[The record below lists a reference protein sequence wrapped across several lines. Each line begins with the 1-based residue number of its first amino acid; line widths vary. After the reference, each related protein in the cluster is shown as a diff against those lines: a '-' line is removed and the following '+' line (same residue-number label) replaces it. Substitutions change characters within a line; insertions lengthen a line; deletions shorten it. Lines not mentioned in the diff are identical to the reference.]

1 MKLGRDYIISINDVD
16 QKVIFF
22 WKNIYGRILKKKIL
36 EEILKKKKE
45 REIPKLRV
53 IKRRKSEKNRI

>member
-22 WKNIYGRILKKKIL
+22 EKIFL
-36 EEILKKKKE
+36 EEILKKKIKKSKIRPRSKE
-45 REIPKLRV
+45 KE
-53 IKRRKSEKNRI
+53 

>member
-22 WKNIYGRILKKKIL
+22 EKKIL
-36 EEILKKKKE
+36 EETLKKNKNE
-45 REIPKLRV
+45 EI
-53 IKRRKSEKNRI
+53 KN

>member
-22 WKNIYGRILKKKIL
+22 EKLFFEEFSKKIFEKIKKK
-36 EEILKKKKE
+36 
-45 REIPKLRV
+45 
-53 IKRRKSEKNRI
+53 